1 MIIRIF
7 ASSVPTK
14 PLNDAQMRGA
24 FLYIYV
30 YSQNTLMERLP
41 HFMKHYMTEADL
53 MALLKSRG
61 LVISDEDKAV
71 RYLESIGY
79 YRLSAYMY
87 PFLKVPKE
95 THQYKDGTTFQQVLN
110 LYRFDKKL
118 RMLLLNEIEK
128 VEIAIR
134 RAIMN
139 IPVQMTGDTYWLT
152 NSVHFAN
159 QRTFQ
164 ETKNTID
171 REYAKS
177 TEEFIKHFKNS
188 YCDPYPPSWILGELL
203 TMGNVNM
210 IYRNLKADKIRK
222 RISHYFGL
230 QPIVLESWIT
240 SLTLLRNAC
249 CHHSRVWNKVSSIM
263 PVTPR
268 RIAHSWITLPTNPQR
283 VYFTICI
290 IKYFLDIISPNN
302 DMLGKMHTLFSN
314 YPEIDL
320 AALGFPNG
328 WESEPL
334 RAQQM

>member
-1 MIIRIF
+1 
-7 ASSVPTK
+7 
-14 PLNDAQMRGA
+14 
-24 FLYIYV
+24 
-30 YSQNTLMERLP
+30 MERLP

-53 MALLKSRG
+53 MVLLKSRG
-61 LVISDEDKAV
+61 LVISDEAKAV

-118 RMLLLNEIEK
+118 RMLLLYEIEK
-128 VEIAIR
+128 EEIAIR

-171 REYAKS
+171 REYTKS

-210 IYRNLKADKIRK
+210 IDTQAYLSLFRLATYRLGILDNIFDFVAKCLLSSFKGVEQGKFHYACYSKKNYSSMDYPAGKPSKSVFHNLY
-222 RISHYFGL
+222 H
-230 QPIVLESWIT
+230 QV
-240 SLTLLRNAC
+240 
-249 CHHSRVWNKVSSIM
+249 
-263 PVTPR
+263 
-268 RIAHSWITLPTNPQR
+268 
-283 VYFTICI
+283 
-290 IKYFLDIISPNN
+290 
-302 DMLGKMHTLFSN
+302 
-314 YPEIDL
+314 
-320 AALGFPNG
+320 FP
-328 WESEPL
+328 
-334 RAQQM
+334 